1 MSHQISSWLRQI
13 WGFKS
18 FKFQNLKVQRENSN
32 TPNLRRDNGIG
43 EMLLGIDFYSIGEW
57 LTRHWGLTYAPLGID
72 SGAIGDWLKRS
83 FDWLAPI

>member
-1 MSHQISSWLRQI
+1 MSHQISSWLHQI

-43 EMLLGIDFYSIGEW
+43 ETLLGIDFYSIGDW
-57 LTRHWGLTYAPLGID
+57 LKRYWGLTQAPLGID
-72 SGAIGDWLKRS
+72 SRAIGD
-83 FDWLAPI
+83 